1 MKDLNTIPGFFG
13 KSPSQADFVCLRLPS
28 GFVRTW
34 ENWLQASLRTSQRVL
49 GDAWLDLY
57 LSSHI
62 WRFVLPTN
70 ICDEGAWAGVLM
82 PSVDREGHYFPLTI
96 AGQIAPSMAHG
107 KLLDQAMEW
116 FDHLER
122 VALTSL
128 ADGFDIAHLDE
139 MLQEVGSIRRWRK
152 TSFRQILS
160 KPFSKTASE
169 SSLWQAR
176 GQEHLAS
183 TVKAFKGLPSPVDFV
198 ALMTEHSPL
207 KGSASASPANMSSED
222 STQALWHTKDP
233 EPPPN
238 ETTFPRLWCSK
249 GATDVGLRRKINE
262 DAYLDMPQ
270 AGVWAVADGMGGHSA
285 GDLASQTV
293 VRRLGRITPQN
304 SLTDLERLTQR
315 KLQEVNAELLRLAK
329 EMGPAH
335 VVGTTVVVLL
345 AVGHACV
352 ALWAGDSR
360 LYRHRDGCLV
370 QLTEDHS
377 MAAEMAKIPNAMP
390 NGYGDN
396 IVTRALGAD
405 PVLEIDRIA
414 FEAQPGDSYLLCSDG
429 LFKEV
434 QPTEIKNILT
444 EGDCAKRVSKLIEL
458 ALERQAR
465 DNVTVIVISA
475 EPAE

>member
-13 KSPSQADFVCLRLPS
+13 KSPSQADFICLRLPS
-28 GFVRTW
+28 GFVHTW

-62 WRFVLPTN
+62 WRFVLPAN
-70 ICDEGAWAGVLM
+70 VCDEGAWAGVLM
-82 PSVDREGHYFPLTI
+82 PSVDREGHYFPLTL
-96 AGQIAPSMAHG
+96 AGRIAPSLANG
-107 KLLDQAMEW
+107 TLLDQAVEW

-128 ADGFDIAHLDE
+128 ADGFDTAHLDE
-139 MLQEVGSIRRWRK
+139 MLQKVGSIRRWRK

-160 KPFSKTASE
+160 KPFSKTATQN
-169 SSLWQAR
+169 SLWQAR
-176 GQEHLAS
+176 GQDHLTP
-183 TVKAFKGLPSPVDFV
+183 TVKEFKGLPSPGDFV
-198 ALMTEHSPL
+198 GLMTEHSPL
-207 KGSASASPANMSSED
+207 KGSPSASPTSFSPDDN
-222 STQALWHTKDP
+222 TQALWHKRDP
-233 EPPPN
+233 EPPPK
-238 ETTFPRLWCSK
+238 ETTFPRLWSSK
-249 GATDVGLRRKINE
+249 GATDIGLRRKINE
-262 DAYLDMPQ
+262 DAYLDIPQ

-285 GDLASQTV
+285 GDLASRTV
-293 VRRLGRITPQN
+293 VRRLGQIAPQD
-304 SLTDLERLTQR
+304 SLADLERLTQR
-315 KLQEVNAELLRLAK
+315 KLQEVNAELLGLAK

-335 VVGTTVVVLL
+335 VVGTTVVALL

-360 LYRHRDGCLV
+360 LYRHRDGRLI
-370 QLTEDHS
+370 QLTKDHS
-377 MAAEMAKIPNAMP
+377 MAAEMAKVPNAMP

-414 FEAQPGDSYLLCSDG
+414 FEAQPGDCYLLCSDG

-434 QPTEIKNILT
+434 HPTEIEKILT
-444 EGDCAKRVSKLIEL
+444 EGNCEKSVSQLIEL

-465 DNVTVIVISA
+465 DNVTVVVISA
-475 EPAE
+475 KPAG